1 MTQSKL
7 LRQLGVFSATA
18 IVVSNMIGTGIFTTT
33 GFLAGDLGS
42 AWLVIAIWFVGAL
55 LALAGALCYSELGI
69 NFPRSGG
76 EYVYLTEA
84 WGPSWGFVTGWV
96 SFFAGFSA
104 PIAAGALAVS
114 GYLAYFFPAMSAK
127 DAGPSIPLG
136 LFTLRFGPGQLTA
149 CAVVALFAVTNI
161 SGISRAARI
170 QNFLTTLK
178 IVTIGC
184 FIAFGA
190 LLGHGDWHH
199 FSMSAARTSTH
210 ALPGQFLISLVWVF
224 FGYSGWNAATY
235 IAEELKEPE
244 RTLPRSLLI
253 GTVLVAILYAGLNV
267 MFIYG
272 APLESMKGVV
282 GVGSLAAES
291 LFGPAIAG
299 VFSGLMALALL
310 STVNAMTII
319 GPRVYYAMAE
329 NGAFFQA
336 AKRVHP
342 RWNTPWIAIAA
353 QAVCC
358 CVLILSG
365 TFESLVQYVG
375 FSLWLFT
382 MLAVAGLLQLR
393 RRPGWKSIPATNI
406 AFPLIPGI
414 YILTSA
420 WVLVYM
426 VILRP
431 RESGLGLLTIA
442 AGAVF
447 YRLVIR
453 DREAVRA
460 RRPGAEVL

>member
-1 MTQSKL
+1 
-7 LRQLGVFSATA
+7 
-18 IVVSNMIGTGIFTTT
+18 
-33 GFLAGDLGS
+33 
-42 AWLVIAIWFVGAL
+42 
-55 LALAGALCYSELGI
+55 
-69 NFPRSGG
+69 
-76 EYVYLTEA
+76 
-84 WGPSWGFVTGWV
+84 
-96 SFFAGFSA
+96 
-104 PIAAGALAVS
+104 
-114 GYLAYFFPAMSAK
+114 
-127 DAGPSIPLG
+127 
-136 LFTLRFGPGQLTA
+136 
-149 CAVVALFAVTNI
+149 
-161 SGISRAARI
+161 
-170 QNFLTTLK
+170 
-178 IVTIGC
+178 
-184 FIAFGA
+184 
-190 LLGHGDWHH
+190 
-199 FSMSAARTSTH
+199 
-210 ALPGQFLISLVWVF
+210 
-224 FGYSGWNAATY
+224 
-235 IAEELKEPE
+235 
-244 RTLPRSLLI
+244 
-253 GTVLVAILYAGLNV
+253 
-267 MFIYG
+267 
-272 APLESMKGVV
+272 
-282 GVGSLAAES
+282 
-291 LFGPAIAG
+291 
-299 VFSGLMALALL
+299 MALALL

-442 AGAVF
+442 AGAIF